1 MSFDKIFSRKIGFNF
16 LLNGFLA
23 NFRGEIGNSR
33 RFSARASFLIL
44 FLVLFL
50 ASCSAKSLPVKN
62 LSIEKSDGT
71 FVEVKAEIAEKEEE
85 RSRGFMFRKNIPD
98 GTGML
103 FVFENDQILS
113 FWMKN
118 TPHPLSIAYIDYKGK
133 IRDIFDM
140 TPYSEATIVSTVSV
154 RYALEVPQGWFEK
167 SGVKKGDF
175 LKLDF

>member
-1 MSFDKIFSRKIGFNF
+1 MSFDKLFRGKIDFNSF
-16 LLNGFLA
+16 LNGLLA
-23 NFRGEIGNSR
+23 DFRGGVSR
-33 RFSARASFLIL
+33 RFFSHASFLIL
-44 FLVLFL
+44 FSVLIL
-50 ASCSAKSLPVKN
+50 SSCSAKSLPVKN
-62 LSIEKSDGT
+62 LRIEKSDGT

-167 SGVKKGDF
+167 SGIKKGDF
-175 LKLDF
+175 LELDL